1 MTAVTDHLEAQILS
15 AHMLLKSPNEKLA
28 AKYSNLFPS
37 LKERPDSSMFEIFKM
52 VAIEVKALREAL
64 VPFCNSPTLTHE
76 ERRIRIRLDL
86 LEKLNAETAL
96 VKLVKDQHSFIKKA
110 RKHMDVSLK
119 EMMPSASFPE
129 RR

>member
-1 MTAVTDHLEAQILS
+1 MTAVTDHLEEQILS

-37 LKERPDSSMFEIFKM
+37 LKERPDATIFEIFKM
-52 VAIEVKALREAL
+52 VAIEVKALREGL
-64 VPFCNSPTLTHE
+64 LSFSDSPTFTHQ
-76 ERRIRIRLDL
+76 ERRLRIRLEL
-86 LEKLNAETAL
+86 LEQLNAETAL
-96 VKLVKDQHSFIKKA
+96 IKLVKDQHSFIKKA
-110 RKHMDVSLK
+110 RKQINAPLK